1 MHKKGAM
8 GMNEAMINSFL
19 QVLSDLNGS
28 VVGMDSRFTITP
40 DGIIKPKPKPKP
52 DKKEPD
58 KKKAT
63 EEPKFSHYE
72 VVIDYLNDGTE
83 VVQAYEYDVDDD
95 YIVVIPVKGQMKEN
109 KELDEVVFP
118 RENVLKF
125 KVYKVYV

>member
-1 MHKKGAM
+1 
-8 GMNEAMINSFL
+8 MNESMINSFL
-19 QVLSDLNGS
+19 QVLSDLNNS
-28 VVGMDSRFTITP
+28 VEDMDSRFIITP
-40 DGIIKPKPKPKP
+40 DGSIKAKPKP

-58 KKKAT
+58 KKKST

-72 VVIDYLNDGTE
+72 VVIDYLNGTE
-83 VVQAYEYDVDDD
+83 VVQACEYDVDDD
-95 YIVVIPVKGQMKEN
+95 YIVVIPVKGQIQEN

>member
-1 MHKKGAM
+1 MVHKKGEM
-8 GMNEAMINSFL
+8 CMNESMINSFL
-19 QVLSDLNGS
+19 QVLSDLNNS
-28 VVGMDSRFTITP
+28 VEDMDSRFIITR
-40 DGIIKPKPKPKP
+40 DGIIKAKPKP

-72 VVIDYLNDGTE
+72 VVIDYLNGTE
-83 VVQAYEYDVDDD
+83 VVQACEYDVDDD

-125 KVYKVYV
+125 KVYKVYI

>member
-1 MHKKGAM
+1 MY
-8 GMNEAMINSFL
+8 EAMINSFL
-19 QVLSDLNGS
+19 QVLSDLNNS
-28 VVGMDSRFTITP
+28 VEDMDSRFIITP
-40 DGIIKPKPKPKP
+40 DGSIKAKPKPKP

-58 KKKAT
+58 NKKAT

-72 VVIDYLNDGTE
+72 VVIDYLNGTE
-83 VVQAYEYDVDDD
+83 VVQACEYDVDDD
-95 YIVVIPVKGQMKEN
+95 YIVVIPVKGQMQEN

>member
-1 MHKKGAM
+1 MVHKKGVM
-8 GMNEAMINSFL
+8 FMNESMINSFL
-19 QVLSDLNGS
+19 QVLSDLNNS
-28 VVGMDSRFTITP
+28 VDGMDSRFIITP
-40 DGIIKPKPKPKP
+40 DGNIKAKPKP

-72 VVIDYLNDGTE
+72 VVIDYLNGTE
-83 VVQAYEYDVDDD
+83 VVQACEYDVDDD

-125 KVYKVYV
+125 KVYKVYI